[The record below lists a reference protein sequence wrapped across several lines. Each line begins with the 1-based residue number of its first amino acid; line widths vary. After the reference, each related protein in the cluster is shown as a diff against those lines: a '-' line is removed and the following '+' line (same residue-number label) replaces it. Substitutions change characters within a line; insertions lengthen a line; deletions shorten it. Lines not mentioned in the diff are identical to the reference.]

1 MAKGYTSLK
10 DLLANENLE
19 LARDIEKVVHQDE
32 NIANNRLFVWNFE
45 QVDLE
50 EFLTYFQMYK
60 DRIVSV
66 TLRQNLSS
74 QLMRKVN
81 NMIREGYNP
90 VECMLYASKCINMR
104 LQNDKELQTILAERI
119 RDAYLA
125 QEDETIAVIK
135 NILKMWTW
143 VPQINVVITAIG
155 LIGDNQELL
164 DNIMLNYAEDPIY
177 KTKVFYAF
185 MHNKNVLNL
194 ERALRIIINLQDNES
209 DNILGRAFVR
219 EIDNFGQEGKKI
231 VAQYY
236 GNPGISRTGVKYLRN
251 IMLRG
256 NSTEVDSKDKEL
268 YLKTLATQSEKDDL
282 AYKEFLEECYQN
294 YNDDIFYLC
303 RYSRADIGSFLK
315 VVLEDKKVSV
325 KGRNTA
331 IISLA
336 NAGRKGYAPAVA
348 ILDTCEKRGGNEY
361 AVIIANIMLENQAYA
376 MKLAK
381 IFSTKKDYDLSELY
395 GVLKSAAIT
404 SYRYNFCIELI
415 HWALEECFREYL
427 ENEDYEKLECL
438 TSNFEMFWDKKLY
451 ALLSKALLEAM
462 QGVLLIYAENEIDIP
477 NSIIVSMMETIEPSW
492 NANVEKVMFAL
503 YHKCDNRRIQDL
515 SFKMLKDRKI
525 EPPK

>member
-177 KTKVFYAF
+177 KTKVFYA
-185 MHNKNVLNL
+185 
-194 ERALRIIINLQDNES
+194 
-209 DNILGRAFVR
+209 
-219 EIDNFGQEGKKI
+219 EI
-231 VAQYY
+231 
-236 GNPGISRTGVKYLRN
+236 
-251 IMLRG
+251 
-256 NSTEVDSKDKEL
+256 
-268 YLKTLATQSEKDDL
+268 
-282 AYKEFLEECYQN
+282 CY
-294 YNDDIFYLC
+294 
-303 RYSRADIGSFLK
+303 
-315 VVLEDKKVSV
+315 
-325 KGRNTA
+325 NT
-331 IISLA
+331 
-336 NAGRKGYAPAVA
+336 
-348 ILDTCEKRGGNEY
+348 
-361 AVIIANIMLENQAYA
+361 
-376 MKLAK
+376 
-381 IFSTKKDYDLSELY
+381 
-395 GVLKSAAIT
+395 
-404 SYRYNFCIELI
+404 
-415 HWALEECFREYL
+415 
-427 ENEDYEKLECL
+427 
-438 TSNFEMFWDKKLY
+438 
-451 ALLSKALLEAM
+451 
-462 QGVLLIYAENEIDIP
+462 
-477 NSIIVSMMETIEPSW
+477 
-492 NANVEKVMFAL
+492 
-503 YHKCDNRRIQDL
+503 
-515 SFKMLKDRKI
+515 
-525 EPPK
+525 